1 LTHRTTELY
10 KGRAV
15 HYRKSVDHIGG
26 HLVPTRIVVV
36 GGGAAGIGAAGAA
49 RQADPEAR
57 VTVFTEY
64 EDVAYSPCGIPYVH
78 GREIP
83 SFEAL
88 FLQSREAYVKA
99 GIDVRYETRVSS
111 VDVSR
116 REVQVEDQGT
126 VPYDRLVLATGFDY
140 ADPGV
145 PGSDLGGL
153 YYVKNIR
160 RAMEW
165 DTVLDTVKRAV
176 VVEASPLGLEMV
188 TALTHRGITVHLV
201 DSHPWPLAELADP
214 DIMRPVEESWAEMG
228 VTTHLNTRVE
238 AFLGEGSVRA
248 VRTTAGEIE
257 CDLVAVC
264 THKQPNTRLA
274 AAAGLEVG
282 STGGL
287 VVDERMATS
296 AAGVFAAGDCS
307 ELPHGVNR
315 VPIACLTGSHAY
327 AQGKVAGTNA
337 AGGSRAY
344 HAVYVPWGLVAGKW
358 MVGGTSF
365 GETLATALGIPFVMG
380 VADGIS
386 RARYYPGVK
395 KVRVKLL
402 AEPAGH
408 RLIGAQMVGGEGIKE
423 RADFLGV
430 AVRAGIT
437 LEDLATMENVYSPPI
452 GALNEPISVAAQN
465 ALASLRR

>member
-1 LTHRTTELY
+1 M
-10 KGRAV
+10 
-15 HYRKSVDHIGG
+15 
-26 HLVPTRIVVV
+26 PTRIVVV
-36 GGGAAGIGAAGAA
+36 GGGAAGLGAAGAA
-49 RQADPEAR
+49 RQADPQAS

-88 FLQSREAYVKA
+88 FLQTKEAYVQA
-99 GIDVRYETRVSS
+99 GIDVRYERRVTSL
-111 VDVSR
+111 DLR
-116 REVQVEDQGT
+116 AREVAVEGEGT
-126 VPYDRLVLATGFDY
+126 VPYDRLILATGFDY

-145 PGSDLGGL
+145 PGGDLGGL

-165 DTVLDTVKRAV
+165 DRVLDTVRSAV
-176 VVEASPLGLEMV
+176 VVEASPLGLEMT
-188 TALTHRGITVHLV
+188 TALAHRGISVHLV

-228 VTTHLNTRVE
+228 VTTHLTTRVE
-238 AFLGEGSVRA
+238 AFLGSETVRA
-248 VRTTAGEIE
+248 VRTSAGEIE
-257 CDLVAVC
+257 ADLVAVC

-282 STGGL
+282 STGAL

-296 AAGVFAAGDCS
+296 ADGVFAAGDCA
-307 ELPHGVNR
+307 ELPHGVSG

-327 AQGKVAGTNA
+327 AQGKVAGANA
-337 AGGSRAY
+337 AGGRRAY
-344 HAVYVPWGLVAGKW
+344 HAVYVPWGMVAGMW
-358 MVGGTSF
+358 MVGGVSF
-365 GETLATALGIPFVMG
+365 GETLATAVGIPFVMG
-380 VADGIS
+380 IADGIS
-386 RARYYPGVK
+386 RARYYPGVR

-402 AEPAGH
+402 AEPDGH

-430 AVRAGIT
+430 AVRTGVT

-465 ALASLRR
+465 ALASLRA